1 MFSRKNHGGVTELSG
16 AYLYIM
22 DNIPS
27 VYYITLGCLF
37 LIKVSKLPG
46 GLDML
51 KKYRVQTDLTVPEL
65 GFCNFSSTGLHL
77 ILQHKTPTELSS
89 IRYGFGNEQL
99 SIPEELQKN
108 HWPGDTASL
117 AATLK

>member
-51 KKYRVQTDLTVPEL
+51 KK
-65 GFCNFSSTGLHL
+65 
-77 ILQHKTPTELSS
+77 
-89 IRYGFGNEQL
+89 
-99 SIPEELQKN
+99 
-108 HWPGDTASL
+108 
-117 AATLK
+117 